1 MCAPAASCRIGTR
14 LMSCASSAAS
24 SGSISGEGR
33 PKTNRTPS
41 LARQRA
47 SSAPPLTSAI
57 GHLPGAT
64 GRLLAALARVG
75 PGGRRRHRRRAATAL
90 GCRPMHIPHFMR
102 RVNRMLTN
110 PLMGTFAWLVP
121 PLAVVHHVGRKS
133 GRAYRTPVV
142 AFRHN
147 AGVVIPMTYGRDV
160 DWAQNILRAKQCEL
174 DRLGRR
180 LRLRTPRILGFD
192 RAKSRL
198 PAALHAFFRTA
209 SFPGYV
215 LLDG

>member
-1 MCAPAASCRIGTR
+1 
-14 LMSCASSAAS
+14 
-24 SGSISGEGR
+24 
-33 PKTNRTPS
+33 
-41 LARQRA
+41 
-47 SSAPPLTSAI
+47 
-57 GHLPGAT
+57 
-64 GRLLAALARVG
+64 
-75 PGGRRRHRRRAATAL
+75 
-90 GCRPMHIPHFMR
+90 MHIPHFMR
-102 RVNRMLTN
+102 RVNRVLTN

-133 GRAYRTPVV
+133 GRPYRTPVV
-142 AFRHN
+142 AFRHD

-174 DRLGRR
+174 ERIGSR
-180 LRLRTPRILGFD
+180 LRLRNPRIVGFD

-198 PAALHAFFRTA
+198 PAVLHGFFRTA